1 MTRMARRTRT
11 VWGATIA
18 VVLAATG
25 TAAGATTGVPDGDR
39 SAEQRPSAMAGP
51 FAAAPRV
58 ERVVHDEGLAA
69 PPRAIGRELTGPGPL
84 EVTGSGLTAAPVCD
98 DGTSGNRVQA
108 VYVRGRSQP
117 DSYDA
122 EVEKIREAMVFADGV
137 VDASVPDREM
147 HLRLVHSGA
156 PGCVISVLRAV
167 VPDTVAG
174 NIGRITEY
182 LTTQPEFRDPSRK
195 YLAFAEVNSS
205 AECGIAYSWN
215 DESPGGG
222 NLNNG
227 FLNVDPF
234 ADSPYAFHATVGKYC
249 WDVSYDSSPPDGR
262 AIAAAHETFHM
273 LGSVSDLAPNGTR
286 LGHCTDEND
295 IMCYQDESSV
305 VLTYD
310 NGCGGVPV
318 TPGTLTNTEP
328 DNFLLDCNDD
338 DYFDPSRPT
347 EGYLSEAW
355 NTADSD
361 FLYGNEGDRFVPLPT
376 PRRALDSRAVADRLD
391 PREVSVDL
399 VGNEALGIASDATAV
414 VLNVTAVNP
423 TQRMNITVWPTGLAK
438 PLASNLNVTQGQV
451 VANQVTVKLGTGGR
465 LGSGAVSLSTNAG
478 ETDVVIDVI
487 GYHTKSRPGTGT
499 ELRPVTPFRVM
510 SSRDGIGP
518 FSTPWGPGQTR
529 SVPVTGLP
537 ADATAVVL
545 NVTAL
550 RSTAPRSHLRVF
562 PAGQPLPLASSLNF
576 ERGVNTPNL
585 VTVGLRNGR
594 VDIYNANGT
603 VDVIA
608 DVVGYFAPTGGV
620 YVPIANERVLDSRAA
635 SRIGP
640 LTRWGPDQ
648 TKVLKIGGVDPIPA
662 EATAVVLNVTGVDA
676 SSNTNLRLFPA
687 AAVVPTISNLNLVA
701 GGTPRPNAVVV
712 GLDGDGGVA
721 IYNFAGSVD
730 VVIDVVGYYIAR

>member
-1 MTRMARRTRT
+1 MARRTRT
-11 VWGATIA
+11 MWAATTA
-18 VVLAATG
+18 VVLAVTG
-25 TAAGATTGVPDGDR
+25 TAAGASGPSGAT
-39 SAEQRPSAMAGP
+39 PSAQEPEFAAP
-51 FAAAPRV
+51 FAAAPPV
-58 ERVVHDEGLAA
+58 ERVVHDEGLVA

-84 EVTGSGLTAAPVCD
+84 EVTASALTAAPVCD

-122 EVEKIREAMVFADGV
+122 KVEKIREALMFADGV
-137 VDASVPDREM
+137 VDASTPDREM

-167 VPDTVAG
+167 VPDSVADS
-174 NIGRITEY
+174 IDEITQY
-182 LTTQPEFRDPSRK
+182 LTTQPPFQDPSRK
-195 YLAFAEVNSS
+195 YLAFAEVNAPSN
-205 AECGIAYSWN
+205 CGIAYSWN

-227 FLNVDPF
+227 FLNL
-234 ADSPYAFHATVGKYC
+234 DSATPAAFHATVGKYC

-273 LGSVSDLAPNGTR
+273 LGSVSELAPHGTR
-286 LGHCTDEND
+286 FGHCTDEND
-295 IMCYQDESSV
+295 IMCYQDEPSIELDYV
-305 VLTYD
+305 
-310 NGCGGVPV
+310 CGEEPA
-318 TPGTLTNTEP
+318 TPGTLSNTEP
-328 DNFLLDCNDD
+328 ENFLLDCNDD
-338 DYFDPSRPT
+338 DYFDPTRPT
-347 EGYLSEAW
+347 AGYLATAW

-376 PRRALDSRAVADRLD
+376 PRRALDTRAVADRLD

-399 VGNEALGIASDATAV
+399 VGNDFLGIDRAATAV
-414 VLNVTAVNP
+414 VLNVTAVDP
-423 TQRMNITVWPTGLAK
+423 TQQMNITVWPTGLPK
-438 PLASNLNVTQGQV
+438 PLASNLNVTQGKV
-451 VANQVTVKLGTGGR
+451 VANQVTVKLGAGGR

-478 ETDVVIDVI
+478 ETDVLIDVV
-487 GYHTKSRPGTGT
+487 GYYVKSRPGAGT
-499 ELRPVTPFRVM
+499 ELRPVAPYRVM
-510 SSRDGIGP
+510 SSRDAIGP

-529 SVPVTGLP
+529 SVPITGLP
-537 ADATAVVL
+537 TDATAVVL

-550 RSTAPRSHLRVF
+550 RATAPRSHLRVF

-585 VTVGLRNGR
+585 VTVGLRGGR

-608 DVVGYFAPTGGV
+608 DVVGYFAPSASI

-640 LTRWGPDQ
+640 LTRWGPDE
-648 TKVLKIGGVDPIPA
+648 TKVLPIGGVDPIPA
-662 EATAVVLNVTGVDA
+662 DATAVVLNVTGVDA
-676 SSNTNLRLFPA
+676 TSNTNLRLFPPT
-687 AAVVPTISNLNLVA
+687 AVVPTISNLNLL
-701 GGTPRPNAVVV
+701 GGGPPRPNAVVV
-712 GLDGDGGVA
+712 GLGVGGDVA

-730 VVIDVVGYYIAR
+730 VVVDVVGYYIER

>member
-1 MTRMARRTRT
+1 
-11 VWGATIA
+11 V
-18 VVLAATG
+18 
-25 TAAGATTGVPDGDR
+25 
-39 SAEQRPSAMAGP
+39 S
-51 FAAAPRV
+51 
-58 ERVVHDEGLAA
+58 
-69 PPRAIGRELTGPGPL
+69 
-84 EVTGSGLTAAPVCD
+84 
-98 DGTSGNRVQA
+98 N
-108 VYVRGRSQP
+108 
-117 DSYDA
+117 YDA
-122 EVEKIREAMVFADGV
+122 KVEKIREAMVFSDAAV
-137 VDASVPDREM
+137 NASVPDREM
-147 HLRLVHSGA
+147 HLRLAHSGG
-156 PGCVISVLRAV
+156 PDCVISVLRKSI
-167 VPDTVAG
+167 PDSLPSDTSS
-174 NIGRITEY
+174 IMRF
-182 LTTQPEFRDPSRK
+182 LTAQPELQDPSRK
-195 YLAFAEVNSS
+195 YLAFADVVP
-205 AECGIAYSWN
+205 AGPCGVALSWN
-215 DESPGGG
+215 DDSPGGG

-227 FLNVDPF
+227 FANL
-234 ADSPYAFHATVGKYC
+234 SSSMYAFHAVVRRDC
-249 WDVSYDSSPPDGR
+249 WDGVAYDRSDGR
-262 AIAAAHETFHM
+262 AIAAVHETFHL
-273 LGSVSDLAPNGTR
+273 LGAVSERAPNGTPG
-286 LGHCTDEND
+286 GHCADEND
-295 IMCYQDESSV
+295 IMCYQDEPSV

-310 NGCGGVPV
+310 NGCGDVPV

-518 FSTPWGPGQTR
+518 FSTPWGSGQTR